1 MSGRFFGKQLSS
13 FQIIIGG
20 FLAIILV
27 GTGFLMLPISSLA
40 GTWTSVEDALF
51 TATSAVCVTGLVV
64 RDTATYWSCF
74 GQAVILALIQIGGL
88 GVATVTALVATVS
101 GRKITL
107 LQRSMLQESIS
118 AFQVGGILKL
128 TWFIC
133 RVALLAELLG
143 TLLMLP
149 AFLSL
154 YGRSGIWMALFHSV
168 SAFCNAGF
176 DMMGAHTG
184 PFSSLTALG
193 NRAGIVLP
201 VTLLIITGGIGF
213 LTWDDMVKHRFRF
226 KRYRMQSKVILTA
239 TALLLFVPA
248 AVFFFSDFAGFGGKE
263 RVLASLFQAVTP
275 RTAGFNTVDMNRLTS
290 AGRAMTVVLMLVGGA
305 PGSTAGGVKTTTVA
319 VLLSNAAAV
328 IRRRKHPQLFNRRI
342 DEDTVKCASTLMM
355 LYLFLVLLGAFI
367 ISAKEGL
374 AFETCLFETASA
386 IGTVGLSL
394 GITPTLSLLS
404 RSVLVGLMF
413 FGRTGALTL
422 LFATVNNT
430 GPQVA
435 QYPLGR
441 INVG

>member
-154 YGRSGIWMALFHSV
+154 YGRSGIWPCSTPFPP
-168 SAFCNAGF
+168 SA
-176 DMMGAHTG
+176 T
-184 PFSSLTALG
+184 
-193 NRAGIVLP
+193 
-201 VTLLIITGGIGF
+201 
-213 LTWDDMVKHRFRF
+213 
-226 KRYRMQSKVILTA
+226 
-239 TALLLFVPA
+239 
-248 AVFFFSDFAGFGGKE
+248 
-263 RVLASLFQAVTP
+263 RV
-275 RTAGFNTVDMNRLTS
+275 
-290 AGRAMTVVLMLVGGA
+290 
-305 PGSTAGGVKTTTVA
+305 
-319 VLLSNAAAV
+319 
-328 IRRRKHPQLFNRRI
+328 
-342 DEDTVKCASTLMM
+342 STLWAPIP
-355 LYLFLVLLGAFI
+355 VP
-367 ISAKEGL
+367 S
-374 AFETCLFETASA
+374 
-386 IGTVGLSL
+386 
-394 GITPTLSLLS
+394 P
-404 RSVLVGLMF
+404 
-413 FGRTGALTL
+413 
-422 LFATVNNT
+422 
-430 GPQVA
+430 P
-435 QYPLGR
+435 
-441 INVG
+441 